1 MLPRR
6 DEGATRFVVKDEP
19 ATGCVD
25 NHVRALLPIE
35 SSLLDVAGLRARCL
49 SGHARLRRA
58 PPPPRGTPPPP
69 RPPPPPAHPPPA
81 PRPPAPPRHRES
93 LRRGTRPR
101 GPPRHRESLRRGTRP
116 RGTPRHRESLH

>member
-6 DEGATRFVVKDEP
+6 DEGATRFLVKDEP

-58 PPPPRGTPPPP
+58 PPRPPETPPPP
-69 RPPPPPAHPPPA
+69 APPPATVKASTVESAPVESPAIVKASTVEPPPDR
-81 PRPPAPPRHRES
+81 RPFRAGGRAQ
-93 LRRGTRPR
+93 RPN
-101 GPPRHRESLRRGTRP
+101 GSDP
-116 RGTPRHRESLH
+116 